1 VGDRVRV
8 DDAWLVF
15 PGDTLFVGDV
25 GQPNLH
31 DADNTAKYAG
41 LLYDS
46 RFDKLLKLDDAVE
59 VYPSYFAGS
68 ACGVR

>member
-1 VGDRVRV
+1 M
-8 DDAWLVF
+8 
-15 PGDTLFVGDV
+15 GDV